1 MAGLTPQQL
10 SSEAKEAGSHPGLW
24 GDPEQ
29 LEIAMW
35 QVALA
40 HPREDLGGAG
50 KDIPTRQMVD
60 PSVREH
66 VSNS

>member
-1 MAGLTPQQL
+1 MAFG
-10 SSEAKEAGSHPGLW
+10 

-29 LEIAMW
+29 LGIAMW
-35 QVALA
+35 QVVLA

-66 VSNS
+66 MSNS